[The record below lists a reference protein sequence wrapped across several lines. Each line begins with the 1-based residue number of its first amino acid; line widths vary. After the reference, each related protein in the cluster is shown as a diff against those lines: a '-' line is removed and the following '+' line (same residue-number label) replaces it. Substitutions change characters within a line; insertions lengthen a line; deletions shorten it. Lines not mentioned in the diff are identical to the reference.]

1 MARELVGV
9 ILAAGRGTR
18 IKPLNLYTPKPLLP
32 VCNKPVIVY
41 QIEDMRRIGVKRVVI
56 VVGHLKNE
64 LMTHL
69 GDGSRWGVEITYVE
83 QKQMLGIAH
92 AVAQLEPVIDSP
104 FLLFLGDIF
113 VVSKN
118 LESMVDLFWRREA
131 GAVLAVKHEPNPE
144 FIRRNF
150 SVMLH
155 PSGTVVR
162 VIEKPRYLPNSLKGC
177 GLYMFDLAI
186 FDSIRRTPR
195 TAMRDEYEITNAIQI
210 LIDDG
215 FPVYPAEAVEW
226 DMNLTFAHD
235 LLDCNRRELQRL
247 GRDSLVGQ
255 NVQMPPGTVIE
266 DSVIGDDVVIRHPIT
281 VRHSLVLNGSVL
293 ETEEDVTHLVVTPD
307 ITVNCADSA
316 DGSAP

>member
-1 MARELVGV
+1 VERRLVGV

-32 VCNKPVIVY
+32 VCNKPVIEY
-41 QIEDMRRIGVKRVVI
+41 QLEDMGRIGIKRIFV

-64 LMTHL
+64 IMTHL
-69 GDGSRWGVEITYVE
+69 GDGSRWGFEITYVE

-155 PSGTVVR
+155 PSGAVVR

-215 FPVYPAEAVEW
+215 FPVYPAEALEW
-226 DMNLTFAHD
+226 DMNLTFAYD
-235 LLDCNRRELQRL
+235 LLDCNLRELKRL
-247 GRDSLVGQ
+247 GLARLVGD

-266 DSVIGDDVVIRHPIT
+266 DSVIGDNVVIRHPIT
-281 VRHSLVLNGSVL
+281 VRHSLVLSGSVL
-293 ETEEDVTHLVVTPD
+293 ETGDNVVDFVITPD
-307 ITVNCADSA
+307 TKVNCADRE
-316 DGSAP
+316 DGSVA